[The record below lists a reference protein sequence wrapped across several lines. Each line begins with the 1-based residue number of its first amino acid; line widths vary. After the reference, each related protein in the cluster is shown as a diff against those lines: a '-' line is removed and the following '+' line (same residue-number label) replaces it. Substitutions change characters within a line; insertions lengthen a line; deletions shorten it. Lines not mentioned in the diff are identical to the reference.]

1 MIDVWQ
7 ADFRPTPHWVKIAG
21 RPVRPWIVLV
31 TSRSDDLIL
40 AHEILEE
47 PPSADQVWGVLA
59 KAMKRPAAGK
69 PHRPTEL
76 QVRPDARWDLLQPR
90 LDEIEV
96 TVVRAEELDQLD
108 GVFRDMSRHIAG
120 DSLPGLLDMPGVTP
134 EKAASFHRAA
144 SRFYRRAPWRKLGD
158 NLAIKVECSRFQSG
172 PWYAVVMGQSGVT
185 FGLTLYDDLKTL
197 EKTWSSN
204 MSDEQ
209 SARTAVALTVTFDD
223 ETGIP
228 VADLDAGKKFGWE
241 IAGPAAY
248 PWIFRKERGLSVR
261 PPLAWEME
269 LMEGCLR
276 AILTFVARHHQ
287 DHHSRHEIVVPVA
300 SGDLNLRLSWV
311 TF

>member
-21 RPVRPWIVLV
+21 RPVRPWIVLI

-40 AHEILEE
+40 AHEILDE
-47 PPSADQVWGVLA
+47 PPSAGQVWGVLA
-59 KAMKRPAAGK
+59 RAMTRPAAGK

-108 GVFRDMSRHIAG
+108 SVFRDMSRHIAG
-120 DSLPGLLDMPGVTP
+120 DSLPGLLDMPGITP

-248 PWIFRKERGLSVR
+248 PWIFRKEPGLSVR
-261 PPLAWEME
+261 PPLAWELE
-269 LMEGCLR
+269 LMEGCVR

-287 DHHSRHEIVVPVA
+287 DHLSRHEIAVPVA

-311 TF
+311 T